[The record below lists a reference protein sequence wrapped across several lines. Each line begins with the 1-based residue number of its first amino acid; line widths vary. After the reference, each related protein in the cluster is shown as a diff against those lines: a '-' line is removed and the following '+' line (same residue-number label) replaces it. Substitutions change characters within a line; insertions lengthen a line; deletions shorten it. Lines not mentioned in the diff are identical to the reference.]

1 MIAEIKGVHMND
13 SSLTSVTFHIS
24 HFRIPRLTI
33 HQAVAAL
40 ADCVE
45 AFKGAVIIVSHD
57 QYFVGRV
64 AKEVWVVDK
73 GKINREESFSTYI
86 KKKAAAVKMAWE
98 RKGKRKNN
106 MQHRSNL
113 AYCRR
118 TVR

>member
-1 MIAEIKGVHMND
+1 MND
-13 SSLTSVTFHIS
+13 SSLTSAFHIS
-24 HFRIPRLTI
+24 HSRILRLTI

-73 GKINREESFSTYI
+73 GKINREESFSKYI
-86 KKKAAAVKMAWE
+86 KKKAAAVKMA
-98 RKGKRKNN
+98 
-106 MQHRSNL
+106 
-113 AYCRR
+113 
-118 TVR
+118 